1 MKSALL
7 SLGLLSSLLPF
18 VVAHGYVRQIAIDG
32 KIYRGNIPRRTN
44 FDSPIRAID
53 DSAPVKGATNRA
65 MNCGPIAPPAKIVAP
80 ANAGSRIT
88 FDWAGGDDGLVSF
101 FLIRMSLCVY

>member
-1 MKSALL
+1 MKSTFL
-7 SLGLLSSLLPF
+7 SLGLLASLLPF

-65 MNCGPIAPPAKIVAP
+65 MNCGPIAPPAKVVAP

-101 FLIRMSLCVY
+101 FLIRMSLRVY